1 MVHIDILH
9 LQDNVKLN
17 IQFPT
22 LYWVP
27 KNAKDKPV
35 PYSGAREVDDFV
47 KFIAKH
53 STEGLKGYDR
63 DGKKKKKKAEE
74 L

>member
-1 MVHIDILH
+1 M
-9 LQDNVKLN
+9 
-17 IQFPT
+17 
-22 LYWVP
+22 P

-53 STEGLKGYDR
+53 STDGLKGYDR
-63 DGKKKKKKAEE
+63 DGKKKKKKADE